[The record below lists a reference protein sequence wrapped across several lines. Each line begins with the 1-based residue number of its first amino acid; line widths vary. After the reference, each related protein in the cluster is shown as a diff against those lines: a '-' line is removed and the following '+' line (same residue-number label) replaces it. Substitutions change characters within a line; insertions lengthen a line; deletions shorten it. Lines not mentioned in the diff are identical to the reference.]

1 MDDSHAITVLLADD
15 HPTFRLGLRALLSQ
29 ADSVAVVAEAGT
41 GPEALDRWQALR
53 PRVAVLDCALPE
65 MSGPEVAAAAAEAG
79 LPGRVLALSAHTDE
93 RFVRGMLQA
102 GAAGYLLKDE
112 APESIVRAVR
122 TVAEGGAWFSQSVL
136 PTVNAWRSGLAAGG
150 LTERELEVLRLMAAG
165 RSNKEI
171 AHDLRITERTAAFHV
186 GNILAK
192 VGAAT
197 RLEAAVWA
205 KDRGLI
211 K

>member
-1 MDDSHAITVLLADD
+1 MDDSAVITVLLADD

-29 ADSVAVVAEAGT
+29 ANVVTVVAEAGT

-136 PTVNAWRSGLAAGG
+136 PTVNAWRSGLAAG
-150 LTERELEVLRLMAAG
+150 